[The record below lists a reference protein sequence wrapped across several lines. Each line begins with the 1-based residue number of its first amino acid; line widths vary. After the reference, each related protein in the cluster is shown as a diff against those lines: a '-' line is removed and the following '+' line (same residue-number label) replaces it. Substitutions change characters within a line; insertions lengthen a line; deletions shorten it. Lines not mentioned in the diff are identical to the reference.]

1 MEKYQELSS
10 TVFFLSPVNAGVR
23 AQPGE
28 DFPSLL
34 PAPDREGTAVCGM
47 AETGPTRGEGRGVFL
62 MSPEQGGDTKRQPP
76 SQCGS
81 LCSLQ
86 LDLRWVLPL
95 FSFRTSLSFC
105 KLLRDSKELLFM

>member
-47 AETGPTRGEGRGVFL
+47 AGTGPTRWEGRGVFL

-76 SQCGS
+76 ESVRIAVFPSVRPQVGS
-81 LCSLQ
+81 STFLFQ
-86 LDLRWVLPL
+86 DL
-95 FSFRTSLSFC
+95 F
-105 KLLRDSKELLFM
+105 KLL